1 MWKQKLA
8 RLLAT
13 WFGCG
18 LAPRGP
24 GTFGTL
30 GAVPVYLLAARW
42 GLLGVGVA
50 AAAITLAGVWSAS
63 VVARELGQKDP
74 QIVVIDEVAGFLVTM
89 LGTRASLPGVLAGF
103 ILFRLLDITKPWPI
117 RRIERL
123 PSGWGIVL
131 DDIAAGALAA
141 AAMAGL
147 RAAGW
152 TG

>member
-1 MWKQKLA
+1 MSRLKLA

-18 LAPRGP
+18 FAPKGP

-30 GAVPVYLLAARW
+30 GAIPVYLLAAHW
-42 GLLGVGVA
+42 GLVGVGVA
-50 AAAITLAGVWSAS
+50 AIAATLVGVWSAS
-63 VVARELGQKDP
+63 VVARELGLKDP

-89 LGTRASLPGVLAGF
+89 LGTRASLPAVLAGF
-103 ILFRLLDITKPWPI
+103 VLFRLLDITKPWPI

-131 DDIAAGALAA
+131 DDVAAGALAA
-141 AAMAGL
+141 AAMASL
-147 RAAGW
+147 RVIGW
-152 TG
+152 LR